1 MEDLVEAMTDDN
13 PAMRPTIEQ
22 VVEMFEHIHASLSA
36 IKLRSP
42 ITSKNDP
49 IPFTVSRY
57 AWQVARTVPYVIHRA
72 LHSPIILNLRPSF
85 SVVQCAKQAWRIVR
99 HILSY

>member
-1 MEDLVEAMTDDN
+1 MGDLVEAMTDGN
-13 PAMRPTIEQ
+13 PAMRPTIASEQ

-49 IPFTVSRY
+49 IPFTLYRY
-57 AWQVARTVPYVIHRA
+57 AWKVARTVPRVDHFQAQALLLRA
-72 LHSPIILNLRPSF
+72 SGPMR
-85 SVVQCAKQAWRIVR
+85 
-99 HILSY
+99 

>member
-13 PAMRPTIEQ
+13 PVMRPTIEQ
-22 VVEMFEHIHASLSA
+22 VVEKFEHMHASLSA

-42 ITSKNDP
+42 ITSKEML
-49 IPFTVSRY
+49 R
-57 AWQVARTVPYVIHRA
+57 
-72 LHSPIILNLRPSF
+72 SPIISKHKPSF
-85 SVVQCAKQAWRIVR
+85 SVVRCAEQAFRIVR

>member
-22 VVEMFEHIHASLSA
+22 VVEMFEHIQASLSA

-49 IPFTVSRY
+49 IPSTLYRY
-57 AWQVARTVPYVIHRA
+57 ALQVARTVPDVIHRM
-72 LHSPIILNLRPSF
+72 LRSPIVSKLRPSF
-85 SVVQCAKQAWRIVR
+85 PVVQCSKQAWRIVR

>member
-49 IPFTVSRY
+49 IPFTVY
-57 AWQVARTVPYVIHRA
+57 
-72 LHSPIILNLRPSF
+72 
-85 SVVQCAKQAWRIVR
+85 
-99 HILSY
+99 

>member
-1 MEDLVEAMTDDN
+1 MGDLVEAMTDDN

-49 IPFTVSRY
+49 IPFTVYRY
-57 AWQVARTVPYVIHRA
+57 ALQVARTVTYVIHRM
-72 LHSPIILNLRPSF
+72 LHSPIVSKLKSSF
-85 SVVQCAKQAWRIVR
+85 SVVQCSKQAWRIAR
-99 HILSY
+99 HILSF